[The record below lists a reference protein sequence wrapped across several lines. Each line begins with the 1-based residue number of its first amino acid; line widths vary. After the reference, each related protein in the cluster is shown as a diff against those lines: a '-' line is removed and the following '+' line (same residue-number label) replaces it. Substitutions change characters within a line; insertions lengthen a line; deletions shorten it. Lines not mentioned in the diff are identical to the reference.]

1 MPLTFPSHQGFVL
14 PLKLWRP
21 QWFDGVAL
29 AVGAASPDVAY
40 LLDGSGLPVWPLS
53 HQLLG
58 LVLWCLPVSLPLCWL
73 LRRASTI
80 VAAHLPAVLH
90 DYGVLARNRP
100 PLPLTVSSALIGAA
114 SHLGADLLFDPLNAG
129 EWAAHVGGAVVTV
142 AVCVQIGRRRL
153 LVAWH
158 GPAPVV
164 PARPVLF
171 WSVAGLVVLPGLA
184 VLPLLPGAELIHTTG
199 SRAIAVVVCAVLTGA
214 GAVAVAGWGRDRRW
228 IPRGAGHDGRGPGA
242 G

>member
-29 AVGAASPDVAY
+29 GVGAAAPDVAY
-40 LLDGSGLPVWPLS
+40 IFDGSGLPLWPLS
-53 HQLLG
+53 HQPSG
-58 LVLWCLPVSLPLCWL
+58 LVLWCLPVSLVLCWVF
-73 LRRASTI
+73 RRASTV

-90 DYGVLARNRP
+90 DYGVLSRYRP
-100 PLPLTVSSALIGAA
+100 PLRLTLASALIGAA
-114 SHLGADLLFDPLNAG
+114 SHIVTDVLCDPLDAG
-129 EWAAHVGGAVVTV
+129 EWVAHVGGALVTV
-142 AVCVQIGRRRL
+142 AICVHIGRRHL

-158 GPAPVV
+158 GPAPA
-164 PARPVLF
+164 PPIRPVLF
-171 WSVAGLVVLPGLA
+171 WTVVGLVVLPGLA
-184 VLPLLPGAELIHTTG
+184 VLPFLPGAELVHTTG
-199 SRAIAVVVCAVLTGA
+199 SRAIAVVVTGVLAGA